1 MVTGTWWPV
10 KMVKK
15 VKMDSLVPIESIHP
29 RFGVVQNGG
38 LSKFDEHPVFDHQFS
53 VWNLFEFAYG
63 VPQIILGSNLDPHL
77 LSDVTLHWDCPY
89 STYLAWVKT

>member
-53 VWNLFEFAYG
+53 V
-63 VPQIILGSNLDPHL
+63 
-77 LSDVTLHWDCPY
+77 
-89 STYLAWVKT
+89 